1 MTTLSLASAAADS
14 LAPAAEAGLLR
25 VRDLKKHFP
34 VRRRQGLFK
43 RERLTLK
50 AVDGIGFN
58 VGRGETL
65 GLVGESGCGKTTA
78 GRVILGLI
86 PATAG
91 DVRLG
96 DSPNLLEL
104 SSGQWKPYRRRLQM
118 IFQDPYSSLDPR
130 MSVGAIVGEALA
142 IHGLARGH
150 RRERVAE
157 LLEQV
162 GLAADASGR
171 YPHELS
177 GGQRQRVGIARA
189 LSVEPDL
196 IVADE
201 PVSALDVSIQAQVI
215 NLLIDLRERLGLAY
229 VFISHDLSVIGH
241 VSHRVAVMYLG
252 KIVEIGPREA
262 IFNHPRHPYTQILLE
277 AVPKMDP
284 ATGAR
289 KIRLEGDVPSP
300 INPPP
305 GCPFHPR
312 CPLATEACK
321 TTVPAL
327 TERGPGHLAACIVTE
342 SGGACAL
349 PSSGSGT

>member
-1 MTTLSLASAAADS
+1 MTTLAIASAAADPV
-14 LAPAAEAGLLR
+14 APSAEAGLLR
-25 VRDLKKHFP
+25 VRGLKKHFP
-34 VRRRQGLFK
+34 VRRSQGLFHG
-43 RERLTLK
+43 ERLTLK
-50 AVDGIGFN
+50 AVDGVSFE

-65 GLVGESGCGKTTA
+65 GLVGESGCGKTTT
-78 GRVILGLI
+78 GRLILGLI

-96 DSPNLLEL
+96 DSPNLMSLA
-104 SSGQWKPYRRRLQM
+104 SGQWKPYRRRLQM
-118 IFQDPYSSLDPR
+118 IFQDPYSSLNPR
-130 MSVGAIVGEALA
+130 MSVGSIVGEALV

-171 YPHELS
+171 YPHEMS

-189 LSVEPDL
+189 LAVEPEL

-252 KIVEIGPREA
+252 RIVEIGSREA
-262 IFNHPRHPYTQILLE
+262 IFNRPRHPYTQILLD
-277 AVPKMDP
+277 AVPRRDP
-284 ATGAR
+284 AGGAR

-300 INPPP
+300 IDPPP

-312 CPLATEACK
+312 CPRAIETCK
-321 TTVPAL
+321 ARVPVL
-327 TERGPGHLAACIVTE
+327 TERSPGHHDACLLNE
-342 SGGACAL
+342 
-349 PSSGSGT
+349 